1 MITIKISLIHKYN
14 YFLFQFT
21 VSIQTDCSSPS
32 DEAEHQNTLQRG
44 FYPGHR
50 WHRRVQRGGSGG
62 PDPPFPGPPLFICDP
77 PSNPTRSH
85 RQM

>member
-50 WHRRVQRGGSGG
+50 WHRRVQRGGQGVLT
-62 PDPPFPGPPLFICDP
+62 PLFLDPPFHL
-77 PSNPTRSH
+77 
-85 RQM
+85 